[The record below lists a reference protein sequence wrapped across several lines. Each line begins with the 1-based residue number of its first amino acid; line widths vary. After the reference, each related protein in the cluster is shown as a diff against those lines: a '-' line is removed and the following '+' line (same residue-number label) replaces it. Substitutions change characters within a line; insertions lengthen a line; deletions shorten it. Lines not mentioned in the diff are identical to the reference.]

1 MTAAQARLR
10 DAITGAEAEL
20 ARIDVLIGQE
30 SAQRAPGTA
39 PSEQERALRRQR
51 ETWAEDL
58 GLFRSDLQRLIE
70 QERSAKR
77 VKARKD
83 ARKALDEVIAS
94 QGMVGELAAELDVW
108 ARQGL
113 ALFDQLGAI
122 TEGRVKQILAAGHG
136 AIPGRNEFSA
146 QQRQSL
152 VEWALP
158 NARPWPAPMRFAMV
172 VLLGQISQRIEN
184 SANVFQIAPGWQFT
198 PGETMFSF
206 TDAAKQQAEDL
217 EQALQRLYGALKEPE
232 AG

>member
-1 MTAAQARLR
+1 MSGAQARLR
-10 DAITGAEAEL
+10 DAISGAEAEL

-70 QERSAKR
+70 RERSAER

-94 QGMVGELAAELDVW
+94 QGMVGELAKELDIWV
-108 ARQGL
+108 AQGL

-122 TEGRVKQILAAGHG
+122 TEGRAGQVVAAAKA
-136 AIPGRNEFSA
+136 AIPGIGEANGR
-146 QQRQSL
+146 QRQSL
-152 VEWALP
+152 FEWAAP
-158 NARPWPAPMRFAMV
+158 HVKAWPPAMRYALVIM
-172 VLLGQISQRIEN
+172 LCQISQRIEN
-184 SANVFQIAPGWQFT
+184 SASVFQISPGHQFDNT
-198 PGETMFSF
+198 TVFTF
-206 TDAAKQQAEDL
+206 TDAAKQQAEDI
-217 EQALQRLYGALKEPE
+217 EFNLQRLYGALKEPE